1 MFEPCDVVERMGHF
15 NGIIPSLA
23 CILTKQ
29 NGVRGGK
36 FLLKTPGNAISE
48 TLNFKMSLDTSALKN
63 LCLWCE
69 FQSHLL
75 FIISLLLKTF
85 LTALLFRSC
94 SFKCYRAACTLTW
107 VYRNF
112 GTANLSGSLRR
123 IEHLNMSAPILC
135 CFTAGQNN
143 SGYPYPS
150 IRMKLAPD
158 WSLTCEYYMFAPQ
171 FACLFLC
178 LLFFPYWRHCLHCL

>member
-1 MFEPCDVVERMGHF
+1 MFEPCDVVERLGHF
-15 NGIIPSLA
+15 NSIILILA

-29 NGVRGGK
+29 RSVRGGK
-36 FLLKTPGNAISE
+36 FLVKTPGNAISE
-48 TLNFKMSLDTSALKN
+48 TLNFKISLDASALKN
-63 LCLWCE
+63 LCLWGE

-112 GTANLSGSLRR
+112 STANLSGSVRQ
-123 IEHLNMSAPILC
+123 IEHLNS
-135 CFTAGQNN
+135 
-143 SGYPYPS
+143 
-150 IRMKLAPD
+150 K
-158 WSLTCEYYMFAPQ
+158 
-171 FACLFLC
+171 
-178 LLFFPYWRHCLHCL
+178 